1 MSSRNTGASST
12 SSVLLVEPTTVYFP
26 PPHQNRAIRN
36 TINLSNASD
45 GFVVFKVRSS
55 NPERFVV
62 KPTAGFATPSSIT
75 RLFITLKKTTEDLA
89 AQPKKDRFRITAK
102 KVKGTPSSK
111 DEARKVFDA
120 SDVVVLDTDM
130 WCSYDTNVPSNA
142 VLQFLTGEEASE
154 VGGATP
160 TTSYVNRASREDLSS
175 VASPAADHRPSPASA
190 RGVSFGTRDSAA
202 AHNDP
207 TGEAKSVH
215 DALTNAQR
223 VKDSIQADIDALKA
237 KEKELK
243 DSITSGN
250 AKSDKMSREA
260 LELEELRTK
269 VKLTRDELAR
279 KNENAGH
286 AETNAQRAAANAKAQ
301 GLSASAAAAAAEG
314 LKRPNTQSPTA
325 ADGSS
330 SQKSER
336 PTDATPPASGMYLST
351 VLLWMITAYMVG
363 MAYRVYVHNNISG
376 EGGATPHSGLGL
388 SLLPPEARETV
399 RSILSYIKPK
409 LF

>member
-1 MSSRNTGASST
+1 MSSKNVAASST

-36 TINLSNASD
+36 TINLSNASNE
-45 GFVVFKVRSS
+45 FVVFKVRSS

-75 RLFITLKKTTEDLA
+75 RLFITLKKNNEDLSL
-89 AQPKKDRFRITAK
+89 KKDRFRITAK

-142 VLQFLTGEEASE
+142 ILQFLTGDEASE
-154 VGGATP
+154 IGAATP
-160 TTSYVNRASREDLSS
+160 AASYTRASREDLSS
-175 VASPAADHRPSPASA
+175 VASPSTDHRPLTATT
-190 RGVSFGTRDSAA
+190 RGVSFGTRDSASL
-202 AHNDP
+202 HNDS

-223 VKDSIQADIDALKA
+223 VKDSIQADIVSLKA

-243 DSITSGN
+243 ENISAGN

-269 VKLTRDELAR
+269 VKLTRDALAR
-279 KNENAGH
+279 KNDAVGIAEAG
-286 AETNAQRAAANAKAQ
+286 AQRAAGDAKSQ
-301 GLSASAAAAAAEG
+301 GLSAADAAAAAAG
-314 LKRPNTQSPTA
+314 LKGVPPQSTASNGTTSPT
-325 ADGSS
+325 
-330 SQKSER
+330 SER
-336 PTDATPPASGMYLST
+336 PAPDATPPASGMYLST

-363 MAYRVYVHNNISG
+363 MAYRVYVHNTSTTA
-376 EGGATPHSGLGL
+376 GGDSLGM
-388 SLLPPEARETV
+388 SLLPPEAREAM
-399 RSILSYIKPK
+399 RSILSYVKPK